1 MLYYIVHVFG
11 EKNLSEKKTLFSLQR
26 LTNMQVLQLYY
37 IFGRHWMLTQGDH
50 RKLIKVVNMEKTI
63 VTWKKDRTLP
73 R

>member
-1 MLYYIVHVFG
+1 MQYYKVHVFG
-11 EKNLSEKKTLFSLQR
+11 EENLSEKKTLFSLQR
-26 LTNMQVLQLYY
+26 LTKTVY
-37 IFGRHWMLTQGDH
+37 IFRRHWMLTQGDH